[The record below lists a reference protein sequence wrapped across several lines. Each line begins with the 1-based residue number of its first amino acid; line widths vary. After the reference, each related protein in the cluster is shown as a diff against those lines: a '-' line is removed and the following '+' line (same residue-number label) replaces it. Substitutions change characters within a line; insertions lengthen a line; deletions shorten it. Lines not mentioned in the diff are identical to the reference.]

1 MLGEISSSEVAEV
14 NSMFGGLA
22 SVRFWAAPKEPAQ
35 LQAVPTFA
43 TAFFWGIGGAF
54 GLYGKF
60 AKGYSFLWL
69 GAALIP
75 GSMYYMTCRQPNTE
89 LCSAYRYLLAKR
101 AATCEM
107 EANAAAV
114 AESEWAQTA
123 EFKAIAEELAASGRT
138 LYDLEADLVD
148 DISSGKF

>member
-1 MLGEISSSEVAEV
+1 MLGEISSSELKEV

-22 SVRFWAAPKEPAQ
+22 SVHFWLAPKEPAC
-35 LQAVPTFA
+35 LQAVPTVG
-43 TAFFWGIGGAF
+43 TAAFWGLGATF

-60 AKGYSFLWL
+60 VRGYSFLWL
-69 GAALIP
+69 GAAAIP
-75 GSMYYMTCRQPNTE
+75 GTMYYLTCRQPHTE

-138 LYDLEADLVD
+138 LYDLEAALVD
-148 DISSGKF
+148 NISSGKF